1 MENEGKAGTA
11 SSSRWNP
18 TKEQITLLENLYKEG
33 IRTPSADQI
42 QQITSRLRVHGH
54 IEGKNVF
61 YWFQN
66 HKARQRQKQKQ
77 ERIAYFNRLLHKT
90 SRFFRPPLFSNGT
103 YFSSIF
109 SRIPA
114 FLLITPYYLQQV
126 GDHHNQHGHGSVYRH
141 SNNVMNPSGGY
152 DKRTITDHKKQLS
165 DMTTTAAR
173 MSMSSS
179 SLRFDRFTLRDHGY
193 NGEDINVNSNGRKT
207 LPLFPLQPLDAAN
220 DDGVGNSSFAPG
232 HNSLVTCFG
241 DGGGGEQPFIDFF
254 SGGSS
259 RFADSATGL

>member
-11 SSSRWNP
+11 SSSRWSP

-42 QQITSRLRVHGH
+42 HQITGRLREHGH

-90 SRFFRPPLFSNGT
+90 SRFFRPPLCSNVGCV
-103 YFSSIF
+103 S
-109 SRIPA
+109 
-114 FLLITPYYLQQV
+114 PYYIQQV
-126 GDHHNQHGHGSVYRH
+126 SDHHNQHGHGYKH
-141 SNNVMNPSGGY
+141 SNNVMIPSGGC
-152 DKRTITDHKKQLS
+152 DKRAIS
-165 DMTTTAAR
+165 DMTTTTAAR

-179 SLRFDRFTLRDHGY
+179 SLRFDRFALRDHAHY
-193 NGEDINVNSNGRKT
+193 GEGINVNSNGRKT
-207 LPLFPLQPLDAAN
+207 LPLFPLQPLDAAIG
-220 DDGVGNSSFAPG
+220 DCVGTSSFAPG
-232 HNSLVTCFG
+232 HDSPLTCFG
-241 DGGGGEQPFIDFF
+241 DGGEQEQPFIDFF
-254 SGGSS
+254 SGCSS
-259 RFADSATGL
+259 RF

>member
-1 MENEGKAGTA
+1 MEKEGKAGTA

-42 QQITSRLRVHGH
+42 QQITVGCVS
-54 IEGKNVF
+54 
-61 YWFQN
+61 
-66 HKARQRQKQKQ
+66 
-77 ERIAYFNRLLHKT
+77 
-90 SRFFRPPLFSNGT
+90 
-103 YFSSIF
+103 
-109 SRIPA
+109 
-114 FLLITPYYLQQV
+114 PYYLQQV

-165 DMTTTAAR
+165 DITTTAAR

-179 SLRFDRFTLRDHGY
+179 SLRFDRFALRDHGY
-193 NGEDINVNSNGRKT
+193 NGEDINVNSNEPKT
-207 LPLFPLQPLDAAN
+207 LPLFPLQPLDAASEV
-220 DDGVGNSSFAPG
+220 GVGNSKFSPG
-232 HNSLVTCFG
+232 RDSPVTCFG
-241 DGGGGEQPFIDFF
+241 DGGGREQPFIDFF

-259 RFADSATGL
+259 RFANSANGL

>member
-1 MENEGKAGTA
+1 MENEGNAGTA

-18 TKEQITLLENLYKEG
+18 TKEQISLLENLYTQG

-42 QQITSRLRVHGH
+42 QQITGRLRAYGH

-90 SRFFRPPLFSNGT
+90 SRFFHPPPCSNG
-103 YFSSIF
+103 
-109 SRIPA
+109 
-114 FLLITPYYLQQV
+114 TPYYLQQQ
-126 GDHHNQHGHGSVYRH
+126 HNQHGSVYTKDLLH
-141 SNNVMNPSGGY
+141 SNNVMIPNGGY
-152 DKRTITDHKKQLS
+152 DKRTIIDHRKQLS
-165 DMTTTAAR
+165 DITTATTR

-179 SLRFDRFTLRDHGY
+179 SHRFDRFALCDHGY
-193 NGEDINVNSNGRKT
+193 YGEGINGNSHGRKT
-207 LPLFPLQPLDAAN
+207 LPLFPLQPLDGTKE
-220 DDGVGNSSFAPG
+220 DGVGNSSFAPG
-232 HNSLVTCFG
+232 HDSPVVCFVD
-241 DGGGGEQPFIDFF
+241 DGGREQPFIDFF

-259 RFADSATGL
+259 SRFDNSGNAL

>member
-1 MENEGKAGTA
+1 MHQSNPKILKYLTMEKEGKAGTA

-42 QQITSRLRVHGH
+42 QQITGRLRVHGH

-90 SRFFRPPLFSNGT
+90 SLGCVS
-103 YFSSIF
+103 
-109 SRIPA
+109 
-114 FLLITPYYLQQV
+114 PYYLQQV

-165 DMTTTAAR
+165 DITTTAAR

-179 SLRFDRFTLRDHGY
+179 SLRFDRFALRDHGY
-193 NGEDINVNSNGRKT
+193 NGEDINVNSNEPKT
-207 LPLFPLQPLDAAN
+207 LPLFPLQPLDAASEV
-220 DDGVGNSSFAPG
+220 GVGNSKFSPG
-232 HNSLVTCFG
+232 RDSPVTCFG
-241 DGGGGEQPFIDFF
+241 DGGGREQPFIDFF

-259 RFADSATGL
+259 RFANSANGL

>member
-1 MENEGKAGTA
+1 MILQKKNLNKSKCFFLSICLLIKSSLFFTISAAPCHVFRVFSTENDTHVTVFLFSFHLTLFHFLTKLLYKYKSLPLNSMHQSNPKILNYLTMEKEGKVGTA

-90 SRFFRPPLFSNGT
+90 SRFFRPPLCSNGT
-103 YFSSIF
+103 
-109 SRIPA
+109 
-114 FLLITPYYLQQV
+114 
-126 GDHHNQHGHGSVYRH
+126 
-141 SNNVMNPSGGY
+141 
-152 DKRTITDHKKQLS
+152 
-165 DMTTTAAR
+165 
-173 MSMSSS
+173 
-179 SLRFDRFTLRDHGY
+179 
-193 NGEDINVNSNGRKT
+193 
-207 LPLFPLQPLDAAN
+207 
-220 DDGVGNSSFAPG
+220 
-232 HNSLVTCFG
+232 
-241 DGGGGEQPFIDFF
+241 
-254 SGGSS
+254 
-259 RFADSATGL
+259 

>member
-1 MENEGKAGTA
+1 MENEGNTGTA

-18 TKEQITLLENLYKEG
+18 TKEQITLLENLYKQG

-42 QQITSRLRVHGH
+42 QQITGRLRAHGH

-90 SRFFRPPLFSNGT
+90 TRFFHPPPCSNVGCV
-103 YFSSIF
+103 S
-109 SRIPA
+109 
-114 FLLITPYYLQQV
+114 PYYLQQV
-126 GDHHNQHGHGSVYRH
+126 GDHHGSLYTKDLLH
-141 SNNVMNPSGGY
+141 SNNIMIPSGGHE
-152 DKRTITDHKKQLS
+152 KRTISDHKKQHS
-165 DMTTTAAR
+165 DITTATTR
-173 MSMSSS
+173 MSMSSR

-193 NGEDINVNSNGRKT
+193 YDGGINVNSNGRET
-207 LPLFPLQPLDAAN
+207 LPLFPLQPLDAATN

-232 HNSLVTCFG
+232 SDSPVVCFG
-241 DGGGGEQPFIDFF
+241 DDGGREQPFIDFF

-259 RFADSATGL
+259 RFDNNGNAL